1 MLFVSTRTFYN
12 EKNQFELKEIYVS
25 DGAVT
30 YILRKTEGFIPVA
43 YNLGLMDM
51 HEAAKGL
58 LFSNLG
64 FGVIRQYNDTDAKS
78 LANYLRDK
86 ITGVNMKA
94 KNAEKTLYE
103 VLSTFGEDYA

>member
-1 MLFVSTRTFYN
+1 MLYVSTRTFYN

-25 DGAVT
+25 DGTVT
-30 YILRKTEGFIPVA
+30 YILRKNEGFVPVA
-43 YNLGLMDM
+43 YNFGLLDM
-51 HEAAKGL
+51 FAASKGL